1 MTRLRRYRAPS
12 ILIAAFA
19 AILVFAAT
27 AAAETRTGEA
37 SSPASAF
44 YTPEGNILNATAT
57 YDTTAGSAVFNVTTA
72 GPAQAKVKGKP
83 SKLFLQ
89 TLLFAANSG
98 CSLEALVS
106 GGIPFP
112 LLAITDK
119 YALETAEGGLGG
131 PGGGLGE
138 SGGVVVPVV
147 RSVAGTTTS
156 LSVTSSALA
165 NQGFNCV
172 LASVGRELAVTKE
185 ELEEERK
192 EQEAGTLSSGNLVI
206 FPISAPPAPP
216 AAPAPPAPAPPA
228 VPPAA
233 LSIAKAKK
241 PLKLKVGKWA
251 TVKVKVTNT
260 GGTATAPGSLQ
271 LKATKGVVVKQARQK
286 LPALLPG
293 GSWTVSYKVKLTAEA
308 KKSSTLSL
316 VGTAATLTAKSSL
329 VLQLAG
335 G

>member
-1 MTRLRRYRAPS
+1 MNRLRRLRALP
-12 ILIAAFA
+12 IAIVALA
-19 AILVFAAT
+19 AILLFAAT

-37 SSPASAF
+37 SSPASDF
-44 YTPEGNILNATAT
+44 YTPEGDILNATAS
-57 YDTTAGSAVFNVTTA
+57 YDTTGGSAVFNVTTA
-72 GPAQAKVKGKP
+72 GPAQAKIGGKP

-98 CSLEALVS
+98 CNFEALVS

-138 SGGVVVPVV
+138 SGATAVPVV
-147 RSVAGTTTS
+147 RSVAGTTTN

-172 LASVGRELAVTKE
+172 LASVAREPALSKE

-192 EQEAGTLSSGNLVI
+192 EQEAGTLPSGNFVI
-206 FPISAPPAPP
+206 FPISAPPAP
-216 AAPAPPAPAPPA
+216 ATAPAPPAPAPPA
-228 VPPAA
+228 APPAA
-233 LSIAKAKK
+233 LSIFKSK

-251 TVKVKVTNT
+251 TAKVKVTNS
-260 GGTATAPGSLQ
+260 GSTATAPGSLQ
-271 LKATKGVVVKQARQK
+271 LKAAKGVIVKPARQK
-286 LPALLPG
+286 LPVLLPG
-293 GSWTVSYKVKLTAEA
+293 GSWTVSYKVKLTAKA
-308 KKSSTLSL
+308 KKTSTLSL
-316 VGTAATLTAKSSL
+316 VGAAGTLSARGSL
-329 VLQLAG
+329 VLKSLAG
-335 G
+335 

>member
-1 MTRLRRYRAPS
+1 MNRLRRLRALP
-12 ILIAAFA
+12 IAIVALA
-19 AILVFAAT
+19 AILLFAAT

-44 YTPEGNILNATAT
+44 YTPEGDILNATAS
-57 YDTTAGSAVFNVTTA
+57 YDTTGGSAVFNVTTA
-72 GPAQAKVKGKP
+72 GPAQAKIGGKP

-98 CSLEALVS
+98 CNFEALVS

-138 SGGVVVPVV
+138 SGATAVPVV
-147 RSVAGTTTS
+147 RSVAGTTTN

-172 LASVGRELAVTKE
+172 LASVSREPAMGEK

-192 EQEAGTLSSGNLVI
+192 EQEAGTLPSGNFVI
-206 FPISAPPAPP
+206 FPISAPLAPP
-216 AAPAPPAPAPPA
+216 AAPAPPASAPPA
-228 VPPAA
+228 APAAA
-233 LSIAKAKK
+233 LSIAKSK
-241 PLKLKVGKWA
+241 PLKLKVGKWT

-260 GGTATAPGSLQ
+260 GGTSSSPGSLR
-271 LKATKGVVVKQARQK
+271 LKAAKGVNLKRAKQQ
-286 LPALLPG
+286 LPILAPG
-293 GSWTVSYKVKLTAEA
+293 ASWTVFYEVELTAKA

-316 VGTAATLTAKSSL
+316 VGAAGTLSAKGSL
-329 VLQLAG
+329 VVKSLG

>member
-1 MTRLRRYRAPS
+1 MTRLRRYRTPS
-12 ILIAAFA
+12 IHVAAFA

-72 GPAQAKVKGKP
+72 GPAQAKVEGKP

-98 CSLEALVS
+98 CSFEALVS

-192 EQEAGTLSSGNLVI
+192 EQEAGRLPSGNLVI

-233 LSIAKAKK
+233 LSIAKAKS
-241 PLKLKVGKWA
+241 LKLKVGKW
-251 TVKVKVTNT
+251 TSVKVKVTNT
-260 GGTATAPGSLQ
+260 GGTATASGSLR
-271 LKATKGVVVKQARQK
+271 LKAAKGVIVKGGKQK
-286 LPALLPG
+286 VPALLPG
-293 GSWTVSYKVKLTAEA
+293 GSWTVSYKVELTAKA
-308 KKSSTLSL
+308 KKTSTLSL
-316 VGTAATLTAKSSL
+316 VGTAGTVTSKSSL
-329 VLQLAG
+329 VLKLAG